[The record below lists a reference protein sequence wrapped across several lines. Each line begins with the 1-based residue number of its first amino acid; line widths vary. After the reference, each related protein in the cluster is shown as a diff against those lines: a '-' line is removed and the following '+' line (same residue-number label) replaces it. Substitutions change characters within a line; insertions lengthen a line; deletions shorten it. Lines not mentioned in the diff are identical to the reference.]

1 MNKAFYVI
9 VLLSIFSCSKSGHKN
24 KNNTDVILPTS
35 EVKIEKEESV
45 SDLNSHISEKKSLEI
60 IEEVTHLKNKI
71 ELPFTSD
78 SGVKIVR
85 IKVNDVPLDFI
96 FDTGASLISIS
107 ETEARFLVK
116 QGTLTEED
124 FLGVQQ
130 FVDAN
135 GDISEGLLVNL
146 KEIDIQGFKI
156 QNVKASIVQNN
167 QAPLLLGQS
176 LIEKFAQITI
186 DNKNEKIILE

>member
-156 QNVKASIVQNN
+156 QNVKAYYCS
-167 QAPLLLGQS
+167 
-176 LIEKFAQITI
+176 K
-186 DNKNEKIILE
+186 